1 MTEDRDFGRLEG
13 LFQAQQ
19 KYLEKYLDD
28 KFALIE
34 RRLERLEN
42 QKVRKII
49 KNVTVSAITGFLGGF
64 TAIITRLKI

>member
-19 KYLEKYLDD
+19 KYLED
-28 KFALIE
+28 KFDSIE
-34 RRLERLEN
+34 KRLERLEN

-49 KNVTVSAITGFLGGF
+49 KDVTVSAITGFLGGF